1 MSSQS
6 CGPEHEGILREME
19 HSSLCLAGDKI
30 RIRFLK
36 SYDSFRSFSSSSPG
50 KGQPQGGLGRTAKA
64 QQGDGIAGGFWVL
77 GKLGQE
83 EGRPLIANSWVD
95 QVALSPQPFPLV
107 LWLDS
112 IGSLTKRW

>member
-6 CGPEHEGILREME
+6 CGPEHEGMLREME

-30 RIRFLK
+30 RIQLLK
-36 SYDSFRSFSSSSPG
+36 LYDLDHFPPSSPG

-64 QQGDGIAGGFWVL
+64 QQGNGMAGGCWVL
-77 GKLGQE
+77 GMLGQE

-112 IGSLTKRW
+112 LGSLTKRW